1 MKKQKP
7 SDGQHETV
15 PGRNRE
21 FVSNLNLLSTI
32 TILPAQFFAEVR
44 TSASGEKRLLLAV
57 LERAISDL
65 CNTRSSQSSVR
76 DREEARQWVE
86 SRDESSPYS
95 FIRICEALGLDPDV
109 LRQGILILEQEE
121 WLSSGA
127 GRRRAVRWRRRAQ
140 GRRETQGKIGA

>member
-7 SDGQHETV
+7 RDGQQKTT

-21 FVSNLNLLSTI
+21 FINNLTLLSTVNV
-32 TILPAQFFAEVR
+32 LPAQFFAEAR
-44 TSASGEKRLLLAV
+44 ASTSGEKRLLLAV

-86 SRDESSPYS
+86 SREESSPYS
-95 FIRICEALGLDPDV
+95 FIRICEALGLDPDA
-109 LRQGILILEQEE
+109 LRQGILALEREE
-121 WLSSGA
+121 LLSPDVEKQ
-127 GRRRAVRWRRRAQ
+127 RAVRWRRRAHV
-140 GRRETQGKIGA
+140 RRESQEKIDT